1 MRLVPDAN
9 VLLAAV
15 LGGRAKAV
23 LQHPE
28 MEELL
33 VAEAIFAEVQEYA
46 VILASKRRLPLDT
59 LLLAVATL
67 PVTFVE
73 EAVYAS
79 ALPRARRLIAERDP
93 DDVDVLALVLHTG
106 LPLWSNDN
114 DSEETGIE
122 WYTTAELLKMLGFAK
137 QNK

>member
-1 MRLVPDAN
+1 MRLVADAN

-28 MEELL
+28 IEELL
-33 VAEAIFAEVQEYA
+33 AAEATFAEVEEYA
-46 VILASKRRLPLDT
+46 VILASKRQLSLDT

-73 EAVYAS
+73 GAVYAS
-79 ALPRARRLIAERDP
+79 ALPRARKLIAERDP

-114 DSEETGIE
+114 DFEETGIE
-122 WYTTAELLKMLGFAK
+122 WYTTAELLKRLGLAK